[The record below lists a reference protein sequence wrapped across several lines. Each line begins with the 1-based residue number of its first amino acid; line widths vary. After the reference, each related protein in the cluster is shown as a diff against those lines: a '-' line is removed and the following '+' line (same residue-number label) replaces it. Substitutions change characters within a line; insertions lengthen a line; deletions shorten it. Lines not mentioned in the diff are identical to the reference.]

1 MVKAGE
7 EQYAMMTLEK
17 LLDGLLVRV
26 EPFAL
31 CRTTGGSVL
40 ESPALEFATLHY
52 VVAGRGSLTLSG
64 LSPIALESGT
74 MVILPPRIPGKL
86 TGGDGQS
93 RDLEVA
99 KNCLPLALGMQ
110 EMGSG
115 DGAGGIVVACSSIS
129 ASYQQLLGLFDYLPE
144 PIVSSPGEAETI
156 GRILETLLGEMA
168 DPKPGSASL
177 VALLMKQ
184 CFVHVLRRHCASGHC
199 QVPWLAALEDRR
211 LAHTLEQMLDDPGRR
226 FTLELLAD
234 EAGMS
239 RSAFAEHFKGA
250 FGRSPMDFLKELRMQ
265 RAAQLLQ
272 TTTRP
277 IKSIADLVG
286 FESRSHFSRSFS
298 DFFGASPAEFRNTG
312 PSA

>member
-1 MVKAGE
+1 
-7 EQYAMMTLEK
+7 MMTLEK

-31 CRTTGGSVL
+31 CRTSGGSVL

-52 VVAGRGSLTLSG
+52 VVAGRGSLVLPRLSA
-64 LSPIALESGT
+64 IALESGT
-74 MVILPPRIPGKL
+74 MVILPPRIPSKL

-99 KNCLPLALGMQ
+99 KNCLPLAMGMQ

-115 DGAGGIVVACSSIS
+115 KGEGGIVVACSAIS

-144 PIVSSPGEAETI
+144 PIVSRPDEAETI

-199 QVPWLAALEDRR
+199 QVPLRSSSAPAVFVDSASSKTWHSSRGPPRTRR
-211 LAHTLEQMLDDPGRR
+211 SSTS
-226 FTLELLAD
+226 T
-234 EAGMS
+234 
-239 RSAFAEHFKGA
+239 
-250 FGRSPMDFLKELRMQ
+250 
-265 RAAQLLQ
+265 
-272 TTTRP
+272 
-277 IKSIADLVG
+277 
-286 FESRSHFSRSFS
+286 
-298 DFFGASPAEFRNTG
+298 
-312 PSA
+312 